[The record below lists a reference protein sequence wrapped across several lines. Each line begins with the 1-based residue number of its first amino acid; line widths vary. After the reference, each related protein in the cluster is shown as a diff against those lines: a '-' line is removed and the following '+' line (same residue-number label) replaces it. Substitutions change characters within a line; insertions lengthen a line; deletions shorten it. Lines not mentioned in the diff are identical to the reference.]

1 MKVGNLVRIK
11 RGDYRGELA
20 LVTKVAKLYPRVVHC
35 LHSWNPSQDRFGYYG
50 EDLEV
55 IGDNK

>member
-11 RGDYRGELA
+11 RGDYKGKLA
-20 LVTKVAKLYPRVVHC
+20 VVFKVGKRLPRVVHC
-35 LHSWNPSQDRFGYYG
+35 LHSWNPSQNEFGYYR

-55 IGDNK
+55 L